1 MAFYLLYN
9 FATRLG
15 FTTVIVT
22 YLTLAAWHALAT
34 PVPALDPSLRLIAVL
49 LGLGAVVLS
58 YRTLTV
64 ALPDCQL
71 MALAASAFMAVLPGH
86 VATVSQS
93 PGLALAEL
101 LGASLVFGAVRA
113 VTRVTERGAS
123 LTAARFPLIA
133 AAVGAVGLSAV
144 GMMLR
149 WVEPAAAGALP
160 PVLDGSAIL
169 KTAETVT
176 GVTGFFAT
184 FWLPEAW
191 AALPAMGWLTGLF
204 ALGTVAAAGGAGMYW
219 REMAHNQAG
228 LTVPE
233 TAAFRVFYGVA
244 GLGLLAGVA
253 ELLFSP
259 LPRGT
264 VTYPALASLALIG
277 IVGFEMWFPALL
289 RPLVVFAVLVF
300 LLMVNI
306 VGLLAIG

>member
-1 MAFYLLYN
+1 MLFYLFYT
-9 FATRLG
+9 FAMRLG
-15 FTTVIVT
+15 FPTVIVT

-34 PVPALDPSLRLIAVL
+34 PMPALDPAARLFAVL

-86 VATVSQS
+86 VAAVSLS

-101 LGASLVFGAVRA
+101 LGAALVFVAVRA
-113 VTRVTERGAS
+113 VTRVKEQGAG
-123 LTAARFPLIA
+123 LAAARLPLIA
-133 AAVGAVGLSAV
+133 AAFGAAGLSAV
-144 GMMLR
+144 GMALR
-149 WVEPAAAGALP
+149 WAGPAAAGALA
-160 PVLDGSAIL
+160 PVEAGGGALAME
-169 KTAETVT
+169 AAT
-176 GVTGFFAT
+176 GVVGFFAT

-191 AALPAMGWLTGLF
+191 AALPAAGWLTGLF
-204 ALGTVAAAGGAGMYW
+204 AVGTLAAAGGAGMYW
-219 REMAHNQAG
+219 QAMGRNEAG

-233 TAAFRVFYGVA
+233 TAAFRVFYAVA

-277 IVGFEMWFPALL
+277 IVGFEMWFPALI

-306 VGLLAIG
+306 IGLSGIV